1 MPRLRALDTFRCL
14 SEYKQNKIKLLK
26 LIATRARLIRVIL
39 MSYVLICQNAVASQS
54 SGIPLFNEHEKCSK
68 IFGRAIFEVTRP
80 KEHDG

>member
-39 MSYVLICQNAVASQS
+39 MSYVLIVKIQKNSQS
-54 SGIPLFNEHEKCSK
+54 GTINVFYNLSGDLYQNWGIGHQ
-68 IFGRAIFEVTRP
+68 
-80 KEHDG
+80 H